1 MWPLLVLLLT
11 ERSLASHDSDDTD
24 TVEHRVTASQ
34 AAAALSLLN
43 LTQLEGQGCP
53 PCTDRQKGYCLSDDL
68 LMDHCTCDHRHVERL
83 PYVEHTCYVPSR
95 IHPTFA
101 SDCLEYVRLLECCCH
116 ASLLPLMKKKMH
128 NASDA
133 LRLSHYLLPVLLISR
148 WLLLRSTLS
157 VQ

>member
-1 MWPLLVLLLT
+1 MWSSQFQQPSTGTTHAYHRKRLFRVASC
-11 ERSLASHDSDDTD
+11 ERIQRSYYSPIPFTSRNCGVA
-24 TVEHRVTASQ
+24 
-34 AAAALSLLN
+34 
-43 LTQLEGQGCP
+43 
-53 PCTDRQKGYCLSDDL
+53 
-68 LMDHCTCDHRHVERL
+68 ERL

-133 LRLSHYLLPVLLISR
+133 LRLSHYLLPILLISR